1 MNRLLPFIKKEFYH
15 VLRDR
20 RVLLMIFGM
29 PIVQVLLFGFA
40 LSTEI
45 KNTKIAVFDQ
55 DKTQES
61 AQLLE
66 KINQNRYFDIA
77 ENIRSDKEFEQVFKT
92 GEIKV
97 IVNIPRGFSKNINNA
112 EKTDIQ
118 LIVDGIDI
126 NLANQITNFLENIA
140 TDFYTKKQLQTTN
153 QMVIKPEIRML
164 YNPQLKGA
172 PNFVP
177 GVMAMIL
184 LIVCVMMTAISIVK
198 EKETGTM
205 EILLVSPM
213 KPAFI
218 IISKAVP
225 YLFLSLLILVSIL
238 ILSVTLLEL
247 PIHGSLFLLFAVSF
261 VYIIV
266 SLLLGVLISI
276 FTQTQQQAMLI
287 SLLGMML
294 PTLLLS
300 GFMFPI
306 ENMPIPLQVISNIIP
321 AKWYY
326 LMIKNIMIKGTGLF
340 IIWKELLVLLGMMG
354 VLFVVAIK
362 KFKIR
367 LE

>member
-118 LIVDGIDI
+118 LIVD
-126 NLANQITNFLENIA
+126 
-140 TDFYTKKQLQTTN
+140 
-153 QMVIKPEIRML
+153 
-164 YNPQLKGA
+164 
-172 PNFVP
+172 
-177 GVMAMIL
+177 
-184 LIVCVMMTAISIVK
+184 
-198 EKETGTM
+198 
-205 EILLVSPM
+205 
-213 KPAFI
+213 
-218 IISKAVP
+218 
-225 YLFLSLLILVSIL
+225 
-238 ILSVTLLEL
+238 
-247 PIHGSLFLLFAVSF
+247 
-261 VYIIV
+261 
-266 SLLLGVLISI
+266 
-276 FTQTQQQAMLI
+276 
-287 SLLGMML
+287 
-294 PTLLLS
+294 
-300 GFMFPI
+300 
-306 ENMPIPLQVISNIIP
+306 
-321 AKWYY
+321 
-326 LMIKNIMIKGTGLF
+326 
-340 IIWKELLVLLGMMG
+340 
-354 VLFVVAIK
+354 
-362 KFKIR
+362 
-367 LE
+367 